1 MLSVDYSVNCDHS
14 LHTTHELVAAV
25 FIALAVALPAAVLLR
40 VRALSNDVGGLA
52 SNSMISHRVAAE
64 LGVSVESAKE
74 AITSL
79 SNRRAFSF
87 MTAGLASQFLWW
99 EVRNPQ
105 HTAPW
110 SQLPSC

>member
-14 LHTTHELVAAV
+14 LHTTHEVVAAV
-25 FIALAVALPAAVLLR
+25 FIAVAVALPAAVLLR

-52 SNSMISHRVAAE
+52 SNSMISHVAAE
-64 LGVSVESAKE
+64 LGVSLESAKE

-99 EVRNPQ
+99 EVRSPQ
-105 HTAPW
+105 HTA
-110 SQLPSC
+110 S